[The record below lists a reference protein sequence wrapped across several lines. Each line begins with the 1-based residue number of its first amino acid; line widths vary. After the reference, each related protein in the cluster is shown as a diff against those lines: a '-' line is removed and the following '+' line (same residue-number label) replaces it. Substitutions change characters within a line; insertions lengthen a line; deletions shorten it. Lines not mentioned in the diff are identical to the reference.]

1 MMSNEKDVTKD
12 EQLDELYARPSENIL
27 KAIAH
32 TLHAHHRAYLEKA
45 TFFSFATVRNA
56 GLDVTPRGGPP
67 GFVRVLDD
75 RTIAFGDWPGNNKI
89 ESMRNLVH
97 DNRVATVFIFPGLE
111 IFLRINGT
119 ARIST
124 DRALLS
130 KVAEGGR
137 LPKTAIVVSIEE
149 LIFHC
154 GKAINRAGLWKK
166 ESQIDRKELPSVG
179 VIMRD
184 LAGTPSDSVG
194 AVDEHYDES
203 VKNDLYE
210 SAREREFQERRAIE
224 KNAKT

>member
-1 MMSNEKDVTKD
+1 MMLNGRDVTAD
-12 EQLDELYARPSENIL
+12 AELDQLYSPPSENIL

-32 TLHAHHRAYLEKA
+32 RLHAHHRAYLAKA
-45 TFFSFATVRNA
+45 TFFSFATVRDA
-56 GLDVTPRGGPP
+56 GVDVSPRGGPA
-67 GFVRVLDD
+67 GFVRVIDD
-75 RTIAFGDWPGNNKI
+75 RTIMFADWPGNNKI

-97 DNRVATVFIFPGLE
+97 DNRVATVFIFPGLD

-124 DRALLS
+124 DKDLLS
-130 KVAEGGR
+130 SVAEGGR
-137 LPKTAIVVSIEE
+137 LPKTAIVVSINE

-184 LAGTPSDSVG
+184 LAGTPPDSVA
-194 AVDEHYDES
+194 AVDEHYDKS
-203 VKNDLYE
+203 VKTDLYE
-210 SAREREFQERRAIE
+210 SAKDREDKE
-224 KNAKT
+224 KKHE

>member
-1 MMSNEKDVTKD
+1 LNGTDVTAD
-12 EQLDELYARPSENIL
+12 DDLDQLYSRPSENVL

-32 TLHAHHRAYLEKA
+32 RLHAHHRAYLAKA
-45 TFFSFATVRNA
+45 TFFSFATVREA
-56 GLDVTPRGGPP
+56 GLDVSPRGGPP
-67 GFVRVLDD
+67 GFVRVIDD
-75 RTIAFGDWPGNNKI
+75 QTIVFGDWPGNNKI

-124 DRALLS
+124 DPQLLS
-130 KVAEGGR
+130 SVAEGGR
-137 LPKTAIVVSIEE
+137 LPKTAIVVSITE

-154 GKAINRAGLWKK
+154 GKAVNRASLWKP
-166 ESQIDRKELPSVG
+166 ESRIDRKELPSVG

-194 AVDEHYDES
+194 AVDEHYDKS
-203 VKNDLYE
+203 VKTDLYQ
-210 SAREREFQERRAIE
+210 SAKEREELE